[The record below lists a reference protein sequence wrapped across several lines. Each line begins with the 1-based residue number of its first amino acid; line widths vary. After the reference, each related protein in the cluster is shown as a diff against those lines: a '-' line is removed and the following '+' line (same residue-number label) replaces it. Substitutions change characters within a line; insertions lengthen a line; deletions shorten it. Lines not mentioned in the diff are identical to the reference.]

1 MYTAQSN
8 LLPQLKEHKHT
19 IYKGCKTRNK
29 EFTFYPR
36 KITFTTKCRT
46 PEKKKY
52 IYIYIYNK
60 ATASAQMTS

>member
-1 MYTAQSN
+1 M
-8 LLPQLKEHKHT
+8 HT

-29 EFTFYPR
+29 EFTFYPI

-46 PEKKKY
+46 QEKKKIY

-60 ATASAQMTS
+60 ATGSAQMTS